1 MIFNI
6 RGSFGAGKSYLV
18 RELLSRHPN
27 IPMSNPIDGKLEAY
41 GIPLKSNLFVIGSY
55 EGSTTVT
62 GADYIRSM
70 VISERL
76 IREYY
81 KLGHVLIEGAIMSGL
96 YTRFLNLSR
105 ELGKGEYVWL
115 LLDTPM
121 EECLVRIRDRRSR
134 SKNRNRPL
142 DTEGFNTYWRRTHSQ
157 MNKLKEMGE
166 ETYLLNWQSP
176 YEDLL
181 NLFVEKGV
189 IDVST
194 GSPS

>member
-121 EECLVRIRDRRSR
+121 EECLDRVR
-134 SKNRNRPL
+134 NRNSRRKKPL
-142 DTEGFNTYWRRTHSQ
+142 DIDGLMLYWNRVRNQ
-157 MNKLKEMGE
+157 MTKLKEMGE
-166 ETYLLNWQSP
+166 ETHLLNWQHP

-181 NLFVEKGV
+181 NLFVEKGIV
-189 IDVST
+189 DVSA